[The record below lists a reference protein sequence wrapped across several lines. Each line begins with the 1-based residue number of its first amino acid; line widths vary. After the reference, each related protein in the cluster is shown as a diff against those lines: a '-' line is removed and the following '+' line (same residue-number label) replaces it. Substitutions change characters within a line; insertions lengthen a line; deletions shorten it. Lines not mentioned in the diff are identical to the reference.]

1 MTAGSRRVEAHIAIT
16 LSCLSLALAGGT
28 LVMLHRGAPANQAPT
43 AAVAT
48 GPVAHVQWQE
58 TLQTAFDDLA
68 QMPITTLPM
77 RGDVGFGLTVEP
89 DPSML
94 AQPEIQPAGTPRS

>member
-1 MTAGSRRVEAHIAIT
+1 MTAGYRRVEAHIAIA
-16 LSCLSLALAGGT
+16 LSCLSLVLAGGT
-28 LVMLHRGAPANQAPT
+28 LVMLNLGAPVHQIPA

-58 TLQTAFDDLA
+58 TLRTAFDDLA
-68 QMPITTLPM
+68 RMPITTLPM

-94 AQPEIQPAGTPRS
+94 AQPEFQPAGTPRS